1 MHKKTNIIL
10 LILVLFFSNY
20 SYSKS
25 VYDTDFHHVEIITD
39 NAFETKSEII
49 KIISNKSFFN
59 IIDRILTYENKNFF
73 LKKVNYE
80 NDLEKF
86 IQNIIIENE
95 LITNNKYI
103 ADIKINFDKK
113 KIISLFR
120 KIKVSYSDIISNPYL
135 VLSTYTEEFATSGL
149 TTENLFYDK
158 EKLKILKSENY
169 LINMKIPELS
179 PNDRFIIPYKFLI
192 EGNIESLLKISD
204 KYNVENLFLIQIK
217 KNDNKSLN
225 IKIYFYSDE
234 SDEILFIGD
243 MNLNNYINLHDH
255 IFSFLDDW
263 WKNRSLIN
271 NNKVNSIVCQIQSN
285 SYADLLDIKSKIL
298 SLSQFKSIKLQ
309 TISYNN
315 NIEKI
320 EFFGDNQIFVKS
332 LFLKKINVF
341 TDNDCIINTISE

>member
-1 MHKKTNIIL
+1 MNKKTDIIL
-10 LILVLFFSNY
+10 LILVLFFSNN

-25 VYDTDFHHVEIITD
+25 VYNTNLHLIEVITE
-39 NAFETKSEII
+39 NASETKSEII
-49 KIISNKSFFN
+49 NIISIKSFLN

-80 NDLEKF
+80 NHLEKF
-86 IQNIIIENE
+86 IQNIFIENE
-95 LITNNKYI
+95 LIINNKYI

-113 KIISLFR
+113 KIISFFR

-243 MNLNNYINLHDH
+243 MNLNNYI
-255 IFSFLDDW
+255 
-263 WKNRSLIN
+263 
-271 NNKVNSIVCQIQSN
+271 
-285 SYADLLDIKSKIL
+285 
-298 SLSQFKSIKLQ
+298 
-309 TISYNN
+309 
-315 NIEKI
+315 
-320 EFFGDNQIFVKS
+320 
-332 LFLKKINVF
+332 
-341 TDNDCIINTISE
+341 

>member
-1 MHKKTNIIL
+1 MNRKIHIIL
-10 LILVLFFSNY
+10 FIFLLFFSIN

-25 VYDTDFHHVEIITD
+25 VFDTEFHHVEISTD
-39 NAFETKSEII
+39 NASKTKSEVV
-49 KIISNKSFFN
+49 KIISIKSFSN
-59 IIDRILTYENKNFF
+59 IIDRILNHENKNFF
-73 LKKVNYE
+73 LKKVDYE
-80 NDLEKF
+80 YELEKF
-86 IQNIIIENE
+86 ILNIIIENE

-135 VLSTYTEEFATSGL
+135 VLSTYTEEFSTSGL

-158 EKLKILKSENY
+158 DKLQLLESENY

-179 PNDRFIIPYKFLI
+179 PNDRFISPYKLLI
-192 EGNIESLLKISD
+192 EGNIESLLKISE

-234 SDEILFIGD
+234 SNEILFIGD
-243 MNLNNYINLHDH
+243 MNLNNYINLHDN
-255 IFSFLDDW
+255 IYSFLDDW

-285 SYADLLDIKSKIL
+285 SYADLIDIKSKIL
-298 SLSQFKSIKLQ
+298 SLSQFKSIRLQ

-320 EFFGDNQIFVKS
+320 EYFGDNQIFVKS